1 MTTFRSH
8 LREDISLRV
17 KWLNSN
23 RAAFCSVNKRN
34 IIITEDSQNEWF
46 NTYEA
51 KKKDGV
57 KKFFTILSDNIAI
70 GFMGLTNMNK
80 KIGTAGV
87 FILIGGVENR
97 GRGIGEQSMRYLID
111 YAFIDIGLKSL
122 YLEVEESNSIAI
134 NLYNKLGFK
143 KLSQEGGFISM
154 SLSCDVMS

>member
-8 LREDISLRV
+8 LREDIPLRV
-17 KWLNSN
+17 TWLNDN
-23 RAAFCSVNKRN
+23 MSVFRN
-34 IIITEDSQNEWF
+34 AKKQELIITEDSQNEWF
-46 NTYEA
+46 DTYDE
-51 KKKDGV
+51 KKKNGI
-57 KKFFTILSDNIAI
+57 KKFFTILSDGIAI

-80 KIGTAGV
+80 RIGTAGV

-111 YAFIDIGLKSL
+111 YAFKDIGLKSL

-154 SLSCDVMS
+154 SLSCDIMS